1 MLRCCFVLTWFDSSP
16 LMLIVILPWILT
28 CSRSTWAEQ
37 PKFESEIRPIL
48 REYCL
53 DCHGATEKPE
63 GSLDLR
69 LVRLMFQGGD
79 SGPAL
84 LAGNPDASLVLQRIE
99 SDDMPPGS
107 LKVSVEKKKL
117 LRAWIEAGAP
127 TNGPEPQTI
136 GPGIPLTDAERSY
149 WAYRPLA
156 KPHTAI
162 PIDKDR
168 IRTGI
173 DQVLAQ
179 SMPQGLQFSGDA
191 PRETLVRRAFLG
203 LIGLPAS
210 DEQFQHWMELAD
222 SDWYEQL
229 IDSLLQ
235 SPHYGER
242 WARHW
247 LDAAG
252 YADSDGAT
260 LADAERP
267 WAWRYRDYVI
277 DSLNQDKPMDRFIVE
292 QLAGDEL
299 AGPKQGDWT
308 RSQIELLTATGFLRM
323 TADGTA
329 SGDNSP
335 EARNKTIADTVQVIG
350 STLLG
355 SSLNCAQCH
364 DHRYDPLSHEDY
376 FALRAVLAPALD
388 AVAWKTPAERLVSL
402 ITQAE
407 VELSAQIEK
416 EAQAI
421 SAQRATKETEFIKEA
436 LDKELMKFDE
446 PLRTML
452 RGAYESPA
460 DKRTD
465 EQKMLLDKHPNVN
478 ISPGVLYQYL
488 PSAAEELKKFDAKIA
503 ETRGKKP
510 AETFLQALTEPPGHL
525 PVTKLFHRG
534 DPNQPTR
541 EINPGRLS
549 VLVDGNTSKHFS
561 EDDPAI
567 PTSGRRLAFAKWLTQ
582 TNPPNPLFVRAMV
595 NRVWMHHF
603 GKAIVATPGDLG
615 KLGSPPTHPE
625 LLEWL
630 GSDWIE
636 HGWSLKHLHRQILL
650 STAYRQSSLR
660 NPTGDAIDPDNR
672 FYWRRDLQRI
682 DAEVLRDSVLALSG
696 ELKPELF
703 GPPIPLQ
710 EDDAGQVRLDPA
722 QPRRS
727 VYAKWRRT
735 QPVALLQAFDAPV
748 MGVLCESRPSSTV
761 APQSL
766 MMMNNEFLLEQSE
779 KIAKLVLGRM
789 AVSAAGARAE
799 VGAEAS
805 SVWKLPTAPASPWRY
820 GTGTYNK
827 QSGKVE
833 VFTEFSQ
840 LSQGRSHAG
849 FDVPDATTGWVFLT
863 ESGGHPG
870 NPAYPAIRRWI
881 APDSGTIEING
892 ALSHGSQN
900 GDGVIGLVS
909 SKLGQSGSWSIQA
922 GSVLTAVTNLAV
934 EAGDAIDLVL
944 ACGQQET
951 SDSFTWTVKITLN
964 PASNPTSNP
973 TAIPTSGA
981 AGDPTNAAVIFDSA
995 IGFRLQQE
1003 DTSALGR
1010 QIIAAWKRIL
1020 HRLPTDQ
1027 ELAALSHFVPAQLEL
1042 LYREPQR
1049 LSSGNTPTGQVL
1061 INICQMLLNTNEF
1074 LYVD

>member
-1 MLRCCFVLTWFDSSP
+1 MSHSISLLARIVASLAIAAGCAISS
-16 LMLIVILPWILT
+16 
-28 CSRSTWAEQ
+28 AEE
-37 PKFESEIRPIL
+37 PKFESQIRPIL

-53 DCHGATEKPE
+53 DCHGATETHE

-69 LVRLMFQGGD
+69 LVRLMVQGGD

-84 LAGNPDASLVLQRIE
+84 VAGNPDASLILQRIE
-99 SDDMPPGS
+99 SDDMPPGT
-107 LKVSVEKKKL
+107 LKVSEEKKKL
-117 LRAWIEAGAP
+117 LRAWIESGAP
-127 TNGPEPQTI
+127 TNRPEPETI
-136 GPGIPLTDAERSY
+136 GPGIPLTDAERAY
-149 WAYRPLA
+149 WAYRPVA
-156 KPHTAI
+156 KPSTEI
-162 PIDKDR
+162 QIDGDR
-168 IRTGI
+168 IRNGI

-179 SMPQGLQFSGDA
+179 AMPQGLRFSPDA
-191 PRETLVRRAFLG
+191 PREALVRRVFLD
-203 LIGLPAS
+203 LIGLPPS
-210 DEQFQHWMELAD
+210 DEQFQHWMQLAE
-222 SDWYEQL
+222 SNWYEQL
-229 IDSLLQ
+229 VDSLLQ

-247 LDAAG
+247 LDAVG

-277 DSLNQDKPMDRFIVE
+277 ASLNQDKPIDRFILE

-308 RSQIELLTATGFLRM
+308 PTQIELLTATGFLRM

-335 EARNKTIADTVQVIG
+335 EARNKTIADTLQVIG

-388 AVAWKTPAERLVSL
+388 PVAWKTPSERLVSL

-407 VELSAQIEK
+407 VELSSKIEM

-421 SAQRATKETEFIKEA
+421 SAQRATKEAEFIKNA
-436 LDKELMKFDE
+436 LDKELMKFEE

-452 RGAYESPA
+452 RSAYESPV
-460 DKRTD
+460 DKRTE
-465 EQKMLLDKHPNVN
+465 EQKMLLDKHPSVN

-488 PSAAEELKKFDAKIA
+488 PEAAEELKKFDATIA
-503 ETRGKKP
+503 ETRAKKP
-510 AETFLQALTEPPGHL
+510 AETFLQALSEPPGHL
-525 PVTKLFHRG
+525 PVTKLLHRG
-534 DPNQPTR
+534 DLNQPTR
-541 EINPGRLS
+541 EISPGKLS
-549 VLVDGNTSKHFS
+549 VLVDETSNKHFND
-561 EDDPAI
+561 DDPSL

-582 TNPPNPLFVRAMV
+582 TDPPNPLFVRAMV

-603 GKAIVATPGDLG
+603 GKAIVATPGDFG
-615 KLGSPPTHPE
+615 KLGSPPTHPQ
-625 LLEWL
+625 LLDWL
-630 GSDWIE
+630 ALDWIE
-636 HGWSLKHLHRQILL
+636 HGWSFKHLHRRILL
-650 STAYRQSSLR
+650 STAYRQSSIR
-660 NPTGDAIDPDNR
+660 SPTGGSIDPDNR
-672 FYWRRDLQRI
+672 FYGRRDLQRI

-703 GPPIPLQ
+703 GAPIPLQ
-710 EDDAGQVRLDPA
+710 EDEAGQVRLDPA

-727 VYAKWRRT
+727 LYAKWRRT

-779 KIAKLVLGRM
+779 KIAKRVISQSG
-789 AVSAAGARAE
+789 ASNTGASNSESAPQA
-799 VGAEAS
+799 AS
-805 SVWKLPTAPASPWRY
+805 GWQLPTAPASPWRY
-820 GTGTYNK
+820 GTGTLHK
-827 QSGKVE
+827 ETGKVE
-833 VFTEFSQ
+833 GFSEFSQ
-840 LSQGRSHAG
+840 QIQGRSHPG
-849 FDVPDATTGWVFLT
+849 VQVPDATTGWVFLT

-881 APDSGTIEING
+881 APESGTVEISG
-892 ALSHGSQN
+892 SLSHGSQN
-900 GDGVIGLVS
+900 GDGVIGSVS
-909 SKLGQSGSWSIQA
+909 SKLGQAGSWRIQA
-922 GSVLTAVTNLAV
+922 GSVSTAVANLAV

-944 ACGQQET
+944 ECGQQET

-964 PASNPTSNP
+964 PMASQPGEPARNSI
-973 TAIPTSGA
+973 A
-981 AGDPTNAAVIFDSA
+981 FDSA

-1010 QIIAAWKRIL
+1010 QIIAAWKHIL
-1020 HRLPTDQ
+1020 HRFPADQ
-1027 ELAALSHFVPAQLEL
+1027 ELAVLSRFVPAQLEL

-1049 LSSGNTPTGQVL
+1049 LSSGSTPTSQVL
-1061 INICQMLLNTNEF
+1061 TNICHMLLNSNEF